1 MAVVQHTQTCAS
13 LYFLQHLH
21 DLKRKAHRDKDTAC
35 HDGPSAV
42 KHPKYMQCCQGKELA
57 TLLRS
62 RLVSLWPCL
71 HPNHLKNC
79 AFGNFLSVK
88 LGLKTLVRVVASV
101 KCLRNRSGAFRCHP
115 NSRAGES
122 CKDCLF
128 CIIRR
133 VACLQRSRF
142 ASTTHSR
149 HRMHAAH
156 DETQLITIC

>member
-1 MAVVQHTQTCAS
+1 MWAWPAHTWLHFCDSMDYLETRESQRVHMHCIAPNCWHKSMSVIKS
-13 LYFLQHLH
+13 LAPSYGGCSAHADLCFVAFLQHLH

-88 LGLKTLVRVVASV
+88 LGLKTLVRVIASV
-101 KCLRNRSGAFRCHP
+101 KCLRNR
-115 NSRAGES
+115 
-122 CKDCLF
+122 
-128 CIIRR
+128 
-133 VACLQRSRF
+133 RS
-142 ASTTHSR
+142 
-149 HRMHAAH
+149 
-156 DETQLITIC
+156 I